1 MEQVEGAGGG
11 GGGKTLVCTVVQQS
25 NEKMLLPLSPFQIAR
40 LKVLS
45 EEPDIYAKLARSLA
59 PSIWELDDIK
69 KGLLCQ
75 VSC

>member
-1 MEQVEGAGGG
+1 MMMTMMMMMMMA
-11 GGGKTLVCTVVQQS
+11 
-25 NEKMLLPLSPFQIAR
+25 PLSFFQVAR

-45 EEPDIYAKLARSLA
+45 EDPDIYAKLARSLA

-75 VSC
+75 VSIPVIQLE